1 MKYYLKIIALVL
13 LFLSCKSK
21 NEIVQ
26 LELYSVPSSY
36 HVRFTITEETIKT
49 MESSEKSII
58 TDSIIINK
66 IFKELNKL
74 EYSKNDYEFFDI
86 RKLCEIK
93 YKDGTTDA
101 LIINDMGDVKYNEKV
116 YKGTSFFLS
125 LFNL

>member
-1 MKYYLKIIALVL
+1 MLL

-36 HVRFTITEETIKT
+36 HIRFTITEKTIKT

-58 TDSIIINK
+58 KDPIIINK

-74 EYSKNDYEFFDI
+74 EYSKNYYDLFDI

-93 YKDGTTDA
+93 YKDGTTDV
-101 LIINDMGDVKYNEKV
+101 LIVNDMGDIKYNEKV
-116 YKGTSFFLS
+116 YTGTSFFISFLIYDN
-125 LFNL
+125 FNAR